1 MRAMNL
7 NKGFL
12 SVGVLAVVLGGA
24 GCQTPPATNNANTNT
39 SNANATP
46 ANVNAASTPT
56 PGGTSV
62 IDAREPETY
71 RATLEFSVEVAGQN
85 KGIKLPIEVAR
96 RGTDRRYAFNLPAI
110 GQVIFLDKADQ
121 RYLIV
126 PSRKQYAELGPEMTG
141 FDVRSMTP
149 AQMVEQLKNQQGVER
164 VGEELYKGRTVIKY
178 RHAATARTGSQAG
191 DVTTESFI
199 YVDKET
205 GLPLYSELRGQSS
218 GNVQGVSSGRLAA
231 EMRDIQTQA
240 DESLF
245 NLPEGYAKLTPE
257 QVKQQLSALAGL
269 AQIILQGINA
279 QGGTSSSS
287 SGTTTTTT
295 ASPTPAASASP
306 ATR

>member
-1 MRAMNL
+1 MRALNW
-7 NKGFL
+7 NKGFF
-12 SVGVLAVVLGGA
+12 GVMTLALALGGA
-24 GCQTPPATNNANTNT
+24 GCQPPPAANNGNANANT
-39 SNANATP
+39 SNVNATP
-46 ANVNAASTPT
+46 ANVNTNSTPT
-56 PGGTSV
+56 PGGAS

-71 RATLEFSVEVAGQN
+71 RATLEFSAEAAGQN

-126 PSRKQYAELGPEMTG
+126 PSRKQYAELSAETTG

-149 AQMVEQLKNQQGVER
+149 AQMVAQLKNQQGVEF
-164 VGEELYKGRTVIKY
+164 VGEEQYKGRTVTKY

-205 GLPLYSELRGQSS
+205 GLPLYSEMMGRSS
-218 GNVQGVSSGRLAA
+218 GNVQGVSSGKLVA
-231 EMRDIQTQA
+231 EMRDIKTDV

-245 NLPEGYAKLTPE
+245 NLPEGYTKLTAE
-257 QVKQQLSALAGL
+257 QVKQQMSALAGL

-279 QGGTSSSS
+279 QGSNMSSAGSAPGTS
-287 SGTTTTTT
+287 T
-295 ASPTPAASASP
+295 SPSPAATASP

>member
-1 MRAMNL
+1 MRAL
-7 NKGFL
+7 NRDRGFL
-12 SVGVLAVVLGGA
+12 GVMVLAVVLVGA
-24 GCQTPPATNNANTNT
+24 GCQPQPAANNGNANTNT

-46 ANVNAASTPT
+46 ANVNTNSTPRAS
-56 PGGTSV
+56 GAS

-71 RATLEFSVEVAGQN
+71 RATLEFTAEASGQG

-126 PSRKQYAELGPEMTG
+126 PSRRQYAELSAETTG

-149 AQMVEQLKNQQGVER
+149 AQMVAQLQKQQGVEL
-164 VGEELYKGRTVIKY
+164 VGEEQFKGRTVTKY
-178 RHAATARTGSQAG
+178 RHGATARTGSQAG

-205 GLPLYSELRGQSS
+205 GLPLYSEMQGRSS
-218 GNVQGVSSGRLAA
+218 GNVQGVSSGKLIA
-231 EMRDIQTQA
+231 EMRDIQTQV
-240 DESLF
+240 DESVF
-245 NLPEGYAKLTPE
+245 NLPEGYTKLTAE
-257 QVKQQLSALAGL
+257 QVKQQMSALAGL

-279 QGGTSSSS
+279 QGGMSGGGG
-287 SGTTTTTT
+287 GTTTAT
-295 ASPTPAASASP
+295 ASPSPAASASP